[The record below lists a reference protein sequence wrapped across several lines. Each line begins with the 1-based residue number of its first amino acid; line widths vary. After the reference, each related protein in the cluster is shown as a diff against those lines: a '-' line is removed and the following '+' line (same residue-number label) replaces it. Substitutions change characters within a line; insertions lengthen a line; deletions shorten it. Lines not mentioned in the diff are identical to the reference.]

1 VFACRDGYLA
11 LAVGNDSQFEK
22 FCVAVGHH
30 DWAQESR
37 FRTNAERVRNRE
49 TLKSMIADILAQ
61 GELRAWVARIEA
73 AGVPSA
79 AINTVP
85 MVLEEPQVKH
95 REMLR
100 HLPHPLSGTVPQIVS
115 PMRFQD
121 SGLAFERAPPLL
133 GEHSAEILQELGLE
147 TTESRRTAV

>member
-1 VFACRDGYLA
+1 LA

-22 FCVAVGHH
+22 FCGAVGHPE
-30 DWAQESR
+30 WAQDAR
-37 FRTNAERVRNRE
+37 FRSNAERVRNRE
-49 TLKSMIADILAQ
+49 SLKSMIADILAN
-61 GELRAWVARIEA
+61 GDLREWVARIEG

-100 HLPHPLSGTVPQIVS
+100 HLPHSLSGTVPQIVS
-115 PMRFQD
+115 PMRFQN
-121 SGLAFERAPPLL
+121 SALVFERAPPLL
-133 GEHSAEILQELGLE
+133 GEHSAEILRELGLE
-147 TTESRRTAV
+147 TAEPQRTAL

>member
-1 VFACRDGYLA
+1 
-11 LAVGNDSQFEK
+11 
-22 FCVAVGHH
+22 
-30 DWAQESR
+30 
-37 FRTNAERVRNRE
+37 
-49 TLKSMIADILAQ
+49 
-61 GELRAWVARIEA
+61 
-73 AGVPSA
+73 VPSA

-100 HLPHPLSGTVPQIVS
+100 HLSHPLSGTVPQIVS

-121 SGLAFERAPPLL
+121 SALVFERAPPLL

-147 TTESRRTAV
+147 TTEPRRTAV